1 VPLAITKL
9 NISSTVQGLIEASVS
24 RLRPVSLAAITTILG
39 VMPLVFDPFF
49 ADMSVTIIGGLAFA
63 TILTL
68 IAVPVLYSIMFKIP
82 FRTQ

>member
-1 VPLAITKL
+1 
-9 NISSTVQGLIEASVS
+9 
-24 RLRPVSLAAITTILG
+24 
-39 VMPLVFDPFF
+39 MPLVFDPFF
-49 ADMSVTIIGGLAFA
+49 ADMSVTVIGGLAFA